1 VNERG
6 NVLDI
11 RGARAQRT
19 VTVDAQVFESM
30 QLLLSDL
37 LFDRAG
43 GRADD
48 NAFLLRHAGRLGLIV
63 AELLCPPALRDRDLD
78 S

>member
-1 VNERG
+1 MSGRS
-6 NVLDI
+6 NVLEWH
-11 RGARAQRT
+11 RPAHKRT
-19 VTVDAQVFESM
+19 VVVDAAIFESM
-30 QLLLSDL
+30 QVLLSDL

-43 GRADD
+43 GRQDD

-63 AELLCPPALRDRDLD
+63 AELLCPRAARNRELD